1 MKTLI
6 QIVDLTSG
14 AIANRRPDTPTL
26 DVPVDL
32 DRMTGGVSVDADRIV
47 RYFAAGAARRLYIG
61 RPRRLSG
68 RVVGEECLVAV
79 EPIESE
85 GIVCLRRYS
94 LSVVH

>member
-6 QIVDLTSG
+6 KIVDLTSG
-14 AIANRRPDTPTL
+14 AITNRRADTPTL
-26 DVPVDL
+26 DVPADL
-32 DRMTGGVSVDADRIV
+32 DRMTGGVSIDADRIV

-68 RVVGEECLVAV
+68 RLVGEECLVAV
-79 EPIESE
+79 EGFESE
-85 GIVCLRRYS
+85 SVICQRYS